1 MASLTQW
8 TWIWAN
14 PGRWWRK
21 GKPGVLQSMG
31 LQRVGQDLATEHTYC
46 LYLTGQNLVILPIE
60 LQGCS
65 WLHIGDSVTMGGKSR
80 GRINIR
86 RQPVFCHKW
95 LVFRLFLWQ
104 QIGYHKTRLFASK
117 AILLCPSPKLLHV
130 SDHLG
135 LYDVLYAQGRK
146 NHGNRATQSMHLCVL
161 TSDRISKLGCTTSR
175 EASPKMALSKPE

>member
-31 LQRVGQDLATEHTYC
+31 SQRVGQDLATEHTYC

-65 WLHIGDSVTMGGKSR
+65 WLHIGDSVIMGGKSK
-80 GRINIR
+80 GRINIG

-95 LVFRLFLWQ
+95 SVFRLFLWQ
-104 QIGYHKTRLFASK
+104 QIGCHKTQPVCL
-117 AILLCPSPKLLHV
+117 
-130 SDHLG
+130 
-135 LYDVLYAQGRK
+135 
-146 NHGNRATQSMHLCVL
+146 QSYFIV
-161 TSDRISKLGCTTSR
+161 
-175 EASPKMALSKPE
+175 PLSKITPCIRPPRPVRCTVCSRKEKSWQ